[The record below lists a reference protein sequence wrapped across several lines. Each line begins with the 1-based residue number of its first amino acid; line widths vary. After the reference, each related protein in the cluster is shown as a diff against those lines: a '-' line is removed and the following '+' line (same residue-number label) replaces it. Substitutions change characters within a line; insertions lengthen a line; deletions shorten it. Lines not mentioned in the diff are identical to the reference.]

1 MNGLEIQT
9 AVEAA
14 RRTGGKFVFVPAGAP
29 PELVDALAHYARES
43 GREVLRVP
51 GESPAMK
58 AAREAAARDL
68 PAVAKGDDAA
78 FLGSLAEIAAGKVR
92 CE

>member
-1 MNGLEIQT
+1 VNGLEIQT

-51 GESPAMK
+51 GESPVMQ

-68 PAVAKGDDAA
+68 PVVAPGDNAS
-78 FLGSLAEIAAGKVR
+78 FLANLGAIAAGKARVQ
-92 CE
+92 

>member
-1 MNGLEIQT
+1 MNLEIES
-9 AVEAA
+9 ALESA
-14 RRTGGKFVFVPAGAP
+14 RRTGGKFVFLREDAP

-43 GREVLRVP
+43 GREILKMA
-51 GESPAMK
+51 GESPAMQV
-58 AAREAAARDL
+58 ARAAAARDL
-68 PAVAKGDDAA
+68 PVVAKGDDAA